1 MEQRET
7 KKRSGRVRLFS
18 WLLTVIMILTMAAP
32 AGAAEISEGE
42 MDAPYE
48 EITEAAETEP
58 VILEDEEAQEA
69 ESAQE
74 ETEIFS
80 LEDQEETQEISLYF
94 YNNSG
99 SQRYT
104 ELTMLAEAGETIVLP
119 EVPAEMNEEGEE
131 IPSLGW
137 SSQMLST
144 EAEYEAG
151 EEIEVTQELH
161 LYGAFEELPVQP
173 DVKNVTIQFFDESGE
188 NEYTEYAVTVP
199 EGTSITMPSPEE
211 RENLRA
217 MGWSKSMNAKSA
229 SYRVGKELTVTE
241 DLKLYSVH
249 QKLYTITFLSN
260 TGKTTSRLE
269 ALTIRGVWKEKVTLP
284 NLPTYSGYISDG
296 WTNQKNKKTVT
307 NEEGSTYTIVG
318 NRTLYQVNHKVKTY
332 TVKFY
337 DNAGKTSSSL
347 NKLAKKVKEGTSVTL
362 PSLPAK
368 SGYESLGWSTKKNAA
383 SATYKA
389 GSTLKVT
396 KNRNLYAVYQKVTY
410 CTVQFYNQ
418 SGTKT
423 YSSLKQKV
431 KKGSYI
437 NLPDLPA
444 VTGYR
449 ALGWGKS
456 KNASTASLY
465 DEQQRIRVTAN
476 MKLYARYKKSAS
488 TIRFYTCDGSS
499 EYTSIRMENAGTSAV
514 MPTAF
519 SPKGYT
525 FLGWS
530 TKKNQSE
537 YPQYEMG
544 QKYSNLSSSMKLYAV
559 CKKKTEIESEN
570 AQLTVEVSQK
580 YDQVFFIGDSRFH
593 GMRKTMNEQ
602 YGGVPDNVTFLCQSG
617 RGISWFVANYKSGS
631 DFYQQIKDAKGKKA
645 VIWNLGINDLID
657 GYNDVTTS
665 IADYSE
671 VMNAMAEDLQGQ
683 GCDFYFMSVNPTN
696 DKETASANYGTAYAP
711 RSPYSVRLFNY
722 RVRQNVSAYYTY
734 IDTYT
739 YLTDT
744 GFILYDGL
752 HYGDSTYLK
761 IYDKTIECIDQ

>member
-7 KKRSGRVRLFS
+7 KNKLRNVRLLS
-18 WLLTVIMILTMAAP
+18 WFLAVVMILTMAAP
-32 AGAAEISEGE
+32 AGAASLSEGVS
-42 MDAPYE
+42 E
-48 EITEAAETEP
+48 EAVQETDEDTMAL
-58 VILEDEEAQEA
+58 ILEDEEAEA
-69 ESAQE
+69 AEDSEDEDAL
-74 ETEIFS
+74 T
-80 LEDQEETQEISLYF
+80 LEDSQEISLYF

-104 ELTMLAEAGETIVLP
+104 ELTVLAKEGDKIKLP
-119 EVPAEMNEEGEE
+119 EVPAEKNEEEEE

-137 SSQMLST
+137 SSKMLST

-151 EEIEVTQELH
+151 EEIEVTEELH
-161 LYGAFEELPVQP
+161 LYAAFEEIPVQP
-173 DVKNVTIQFFDESGE
+173 DVKNVTVQFFDENGE
-188 NEYTEYAVTVP
+188 NEYTEYQVTVP
-199 EGTSITMPSPEE
+199 EGTSIMMPSPEE
-211 RENLRA
+211 RDNLRA
-217 MGWSKSMNAKSA
+217 MGWSETMNAKSA

-241 DLKLYSVH
+241 DMKLYSVH

-260 TGKTTSRLE
+260 TGKTTDRLK
-269 ALTIRGVWKEKVTLP
+269 ALTIKGVWKEKVTLP
-284 NLPTYSGYISDG
+284 DLPSYSGYISDG

-307 NEEGSTYTIVG
+307 NKEGSTYTIIG
-318 NRTLYQVNHKVKTY
+318 NRTLYQVNHKAKTY

-347 NKLAKKVKEGTSVTL
+347 NKLAKKVTEGKSITL

-368 SGYESLGWSTKKNAA
+368 SGYERLGWSTKKKATTA
-383 SATYKA
+383 SYKA
-389 GSTLKVT
+389 GSSLKVT
-396 KNRNLYAVYQKVTY
+396 KNMSLYAVYQKVTY

-418 SGTKT
+418 AGTKT
-423 YSSLKQKV
+423 YSSLKETV
-431 KKGSYI
+431 KKGDYI
-437 NLPDLPA
+437 TLPDLPA

-456 KNASTASLY
+456 KKATTSQLY

-476 MKLYARYKKSAS
+476 MKLYANYKKSAS

-499 EYTSIRMENAGTSAV
+499 EYTSIRMENASTSAV

-530 TKKNQSE
+530 TKKNQTE
-537 YPQYEMG
+537 CPQYEMG

-559 CKKKTEIESEN
+559 CKKKSEIESEN
-570 AQLTVEVSQK
+570 AELAVEVSQK
-580 YDQVFFIGDSRFH
+580 YDEVFFIGDSRFY
-593 GMRKTMNEQ
+593 GMKKTLNEK

-617 RGISWFVANYKSGS
+617 RGIAWFTANYTSGEK
-631 DFYQQIKDAKGKKA
+631 FYQQIRDAKGKKA

-657 GYNDVTTS
+657 GYNDVSQS
-665 IADYSE
+665 IEDYTE
-671 VMNAMAEDLQGQ
+671 MMTKMARDLRGQ

-696 DKETASANYGTAYAP
+696 DKEAASPNYGTAYAP

-722 RVRQNVSAYYTY
+722 QVRQNVSAYYTY

-739 YLTDT
+739 YLTST

-761 IYDKTIECIDQ
+761 IYDKAIESIDQR